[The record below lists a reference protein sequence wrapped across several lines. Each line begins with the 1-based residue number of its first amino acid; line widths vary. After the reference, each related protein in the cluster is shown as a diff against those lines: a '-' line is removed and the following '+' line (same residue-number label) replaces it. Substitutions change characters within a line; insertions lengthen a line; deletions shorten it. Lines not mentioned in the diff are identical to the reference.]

1 MVGERPGGGAGSPEP
16 PVPSRSGARLGVPPP
31 PPSLASGTPRSLPQR
46 SSPGTEGGVSRA
58 PGALLGPV
66 PVSVLIPRSS
76 PAPFGSVPVS
86 LRSLFLPAPGV
97 PSPSVLCPSA
107 PRSLCRPQ
115 PRWAPSPS
123 PPVPHRP
130 QRSRPARPEPP
141 RRRHGRPHHVTATPP
156 ARDQL
161 RQHHVAPLSR
171 DTHPPSPRGS
181 GASGPRGAVPCP
193 FLSPYPSL
201 SPGAVPYLC
210 LSPGAVPRRGARVT
224 ARHLLLRHCP
234 PSAPAAHLYRR
245 LCRWPACSVNTELF
259 VLGRARGHRRD
270 AVVRQRG
277 HRSVVPFRPVFF
289 VCNGVT
295 AAGGQRSVPG
305 TRGRFSGAGVVG
317 CLSFE

>member
-31 PPSLASGTPRSLPQR
+31 PPSLASGTPRSPPQR
-46 SSPGTEGGVSRA
+46 SSPGTERGVSRA

-76 PAPFGSVPVS
+76 PDP
-86 LRSLFLPAPGV
+86 LFPPAPGV

-141 RRRHGRPHHVTATPP
+141 RRRHGHPHHVTATPP

-171 DTHPPSPRGS
+171 DTHPPPHVAAAPPVPAELSRVRSCPRTRPCPQALCRTCACPQAPS
-181 GASGPRGAVPCP
+181 RGAEPV
-193 FLSPYPSL
+193 SQ
-201 SPGAVPYLC
+201 
-210 LSPGAVPRRGARVT
+210 RGIFSCGT
-224 ARHLLLRHCP
+224 ARPARP
-234 PSAPAAHLYRR
+234 PRTYTGGFAAGR
-245 LCRWPACSVNTELF
+245 
-259 VLGRARGHRRD
+259 RAR
-270 AVVRQRG
+270 
-277 HRSVVPFRPVFF
+277 
-289 VCNGVT
+289 
-295 AAGGQRSVPG
+295 
-305 TRGRFSGAGVVG
+305 
-317 CLSFE
+317 